1 MVTKINLGCPKQRK
15 SCFSYP
21 KYPRNIL
28 ETILHAGLDEILKVK
43 NPFSQSAAGY
53 SVRSGLQHLTCN
65 YNIFRHFPKSMVFE
79 LLYGIFFF

>member
-53 SVRSGLQHLTCN
+53 SVRNGLLHLTQKRN
-65 YNIFRHFPKSMVFE
+65 KRNILPK
-79 LLYGIFFF
+79 

>member
-53 SVRSGLQHLTCN
+53 SVRSGLQHLT
-65 YNIFRHFPKSMVFE
+65 YFDVIQHLKSFLQLPEV
-79 LLYGIFFF
+79 

>member
-53 SVRSGLQHLTCN
+53 SVRCGLQHLTWKEIAKN
-65 YNIFRHFPKSMVFE
+65 M
-79 LLYGIFFF
+79 